1 MAHIEIF
8 VKNKGQSIW
17 EFIGEASHALRYSY
31 KLWVEM
37 EKKYLP
43 SPEQHSHVY
52 MSRLVCGDDN
62 SRQEIW
68 DLWKRSDVPD
78 DEKDV
83 LLSTMDRAMVEVDR
97 IPQFISHLKSVG
109 QRYDTDHAIQA
120 AIIESYY
127 NNHKDEM
134 LAVAVNQTS
143 VRDRHCIFGE
153 DMDEPL
159 ESFMSWSL

>member
-8 VKNKGQSIW
+8 VKNKRQRKW
-17 EFIGEASHALRYSY
+17 KLIGEASPAMRYSC

-43 SPEQHSHVY
+43 QPSPYY
-52 MSRLVCGDDN
+52 MSRLVCDD
-62 SRQEIW
+62 SSKQEIW

-83 LLSTMDRAMVEVDR
+83 LLSTMDMAMVTVDR
-97 IPQFISHLKSVG
+97 IPQFISHLKAVG

-127 NNHKDEM
+127 NDHKDEM
-134 LAVAVNQTS
+134 LAIAVNQTS
-143 VRDRHCIFGE
+143 VRDRHCIFGKN
-153 DMDEPL
+153 MDAPL
-159 ESFMSWSL
+159 ESFMSWSV

>member
-8 VKNKGQSIW
+8 VKNKGQSLW
-17 EFIGEASHALRYSY
+17 KFIGEASHALRYSF
-31 KLWVEM
+31 KLWADM

-43 SPEQHSHVY
+43 SYGQPSSIY
-52 MSRLVCGDDN
+52 RSRLVWGDD
-62 SRQEIW
+62 SSKQEIW

-83 LLSTMDRAMVEVDR
+83 LLSTMDMAMVEADR

-109 QRYDTDHAIQA
+109 QRYDTDHTIQA
-120 AIIESYY
+120 AIIEAYY
-127 NNHKDEM
+127 NDHKDEV
-134 LAVAVNQTS
+134 LAIAMNQTS
-143 VRDRHCIFGE
+143 VRDRHCIFGKN
-153 DMDEPL
+153 MDEPL